1 MSGFCLH
8 TSGPK
13 TDKQYTAAS
22 SPTVTDSV
30 LCRDSDCSWHS
41 ILHRTSCSGSS
52 MIPSHLIYEKKGWE
66 FALSLIRSLLFRSKS
81 LILKSVR
88 RPWSIR
94 SRRTLKKSDHEWI
107 ALVSLYKR
115 ANRVKKRAIRST
127 FVVFFVCF
135 SHCFSPFY
143 AQEWITPVTL
153 RSVNLF

>member
-8 TSGPK
+8 TRTSGPK

-66 FALSLIRSLLFRSKS
+66 FALSLIRSLLFRSRS

-88 RPWSIR
+88 EQFALVALWKRATMSE
-94 SRRTLKKSDHEWI
+94 SLSSLFTKEQI
-107 ALVSLYKR
+107 ALKNERFVQLLLYF
-115 ANRVKKRAIRST
+115 S
-127 FVVFFVCF
+127 FVF
-135 SHCFSPFY
+135 HCFSPFY